1 MVFRIINIYAPNN
14 EIERKDLFLEL
25 GKWCEGNC
33 IVVGD
38 FNVKM
43 DRLDMTRGAIFFRS
57 DESGGF

>member
-1 MVFRIINIYAPNN
+1 MNMVFRIINIYAPNT

-43 DRLDMTRGAIFFRS
+43 DRLDMTRGAIF
-57 DESGGF
+57 